1 MISHLISVLILAG
14 IKDILIISTLCDLPI
29 YGELLWDV
37 SLFGITFDY
46 AVQENPNDLA
56 EDFIGDDNASLI
68 LGDNIFYGH
77 KFTEI
82 LERATN
88 LEEWEVIFDYYTNNL
103 GAFEFVGFDDDWNVF
118 FSVER
123 SWNIQNLIMLCLDC
137 IFVRIRI

>member
-1 MISHLISVLILAG
+1 M
-14 IKDILIISTLCDLPI
+14 
-29 YGELLWDV
+29 

-118 FSVER
+118 FLLKEAGTSK
-123 SWNIQNLIMLCLDC
+123 I
-137 IFVRIRI
+137 